1 MTELYHGRITDLLN
15 NSMRYHPETISIG
28 YAILQEKQRLLDLAL
43 RTRLMAMIDTA
54 DEALLDYL
62 AVELRTPAYRDTL
75 PPEAKRRLIAGTL
88 PFYERLGTPSAVNW
102 LICSLFGAG
111 EMEEWFQ
118 YGGEAHH
125 FRVHVLREHAV
136 VSIEDFH
143 ELIRAV
149 SLVKRLSSWLDDVI
163 FTVSMPPSFLHMGG
177 GFGIQSGLG
186 VPQEPDVYEG
196 SAAVPLGEA
205 GGLQSVLGIT
215 EDASIP
221 RHTGA
226 LHTGGGFS
234 GQASIP
240 VPPDDGPP
248 SSTTILRTGG
258 VYTILSNRF
267 REE

>member
-1 MTELYHGRITDLLN
+1 MIELYNGRITDLLN
-15 NSMRYHPETISIG
+15 NGIRYHPETISIG
-28 YAILQEKQRLLDLAL
+28 YAILQEKQRLLKLAL
-43 RTRLMAMIDTA
+43 RTRLMAMIDAA
-54 DEALLDYL
+54 DEEQLDYL
-62 AVELRTPAYRDTL
+62 AVELRTPAYQDTL
-75 PPEAKRRLIAGTL
+75 PLEAKRRLIAGTL

-102 LICSLFGAG
+102 LIRSIFGAG
-111 EMEEWFQ
+111 QMEEWFQ

-125 FRVHVLREHAV
+125 FRIRVLREHAV
-136 VSIEDFH
+136 VSMEEFH

-177 GFGIQSGLG
+177 GFGIQAEIG
-186 VPQEPDVYEG
+186 VPQEPDAYEG
-196 SAAVPLGEA
+196 SAAVHLGEA
-205 GGLQSVLGIT
+205 GGFQSALGMAA
-215 EDASIP
+215 DSSIP
-221 RHTGA
+221 RHTDA